1 LQVLNVKKI
10 ALAATAAAGLLASG
24 QIALGQTTTAAP
36 AAAPAAPAAVAPA
49 APPAAA
55 APMAAAPAAATNDA
69 ATGALI
75 EQVCSACHDIAM
87 VQNGNRSAAD
97 WADTVQTMRDRG
109 AQLTDD
115 QAKLVVDYLARNFPP
130 K

>member
-1 LQVLNVKKI
+1 MNVKKI
-10 ALAATAAAGLLASG
+10 ALAAAAAAGLLASG
-24 QIALGQTTTAAP
+24 QIALGQTTAP

-75 EQVCSACHDIAM
+75 EQTCSACHDIAM